1 MDAPLSVAPNGA
13 NKVMRPLDF
22 LKVDRTV
29 LSVAPLTDRSDDK
42 RYWHAQSPEARLQAV
57 ETLRQLN
64 YGHSQS
70 TARLQRVFEVTQLHL
85 KLNKK
90 AAGRHKDLDALENLP

>member
-13 NKVMRPLDF
+13 NKVMRPLDS
-22 LKVDRTV
+22 LKVDKTV

-42 RYWHAQSPEARLQAV
+42 RYWHAQSPEARLQAA

-85 KLNKK
+85 KLNKR
-90 AAGRHKDLDALENLP
+90 AAGRYKDLDDLENLL